1 MYLKKLIKILEDL
14 KDGDA
19 FADKY
24 NSELLNHQLLTK
36 DGVKTGFPKKAY
48 NAISKEKKS
57 AKGKSLIFR
66 IPILNLI

>member
-1 MYLKKLIKILEDL
+1 MS
-14 KDGDA
+14 GDRWRV
-19 FADKY
+19 FFKEND
-24 NSELLNHQLLTK
+24 QLPTK